1 MRGSQEKPEPK
12 RSRRPPATTSEGRE
26 NQLTSLAYDLAE
38 QQLAEGTA
46 SAQVISHFLK
56 MGSTREVL
64 EQQRIRHENELLRV
78 KADSIAKA
86 EDMEKLYRGALD
98 AMRSYKSN
106 DTSEEDHVFDD

>member
-1 MRGSQEKPEPK
+1 MASQEPEAK
-12 RSRRPPATTSEGRE
+12 KSRRPASTPSGRE

-38 QQLAEGTA
+38 QQLIAGTA

-64 EQQRIRHENELLRV
+64 EQQRIQHENELLRV
-78 KADSIAKA
+78 KAESIAKA

-98 AMRSYKSN
+98 AMRSYKSQ
-106 DTSEEDHVFDD
+106 DTSEDDHVFDD

>member
-1 MRGSQEKPEPK
+1 VASQEPEPK
-12 RSRRPPATTSEGRE
+12 KSRRPATTPSGRE

-38 QQLAEGTA
+38 QQLISGTA

-64 EQQRIRHENELLRV
+64 EQQRIQHENELLRV
-78 KADSIAKA
+78 KAESISKA

-98 AMRSYKSN
+98 AMRSYRSN
-106 DTSEEDHVFDD
+106 DTSEDEHVFED